1 MKRYLISAAV
11 FSVSAV
17 FLPLAVTSSF
27 GLTGRGTASESGVE
41 LHEYIFGDESE
52 DSQVYKVLDV
62 STGEVYSVP
71 VREYV
76 IGAVCAEMPA
86 SFGEEA
92 LKAQAVAAHT
102 YAERRRL
109 QEKDSPDP
117 SLKGADF
124 SNDTSKYQGYF
135 TPEQI
140 RERFGGSF
148 EDSYGRI
155 SSAVDEVLP
164 YLITYRDEPVIAAFH
179 SLSSGRT
186 ESAENVWGTKVDYL
200 VPVDSSADISAPK
213 YLDSASFTRQELEE
227 RLKASFPSAE
237 LGGDM
242 RQWVTVDS
250 VSDSGTVISAHVGN
264 TETTGNDIRI
274 ALGLRSACFA
284 VEYRENEAVFTT
296 RGFGHGVGMSQYGAD
311 AMAAQGSSWREILMH
326 YYPHCEIK
334 KSAD

>member
-41 LHEYIFGDESE
+41 LHEYIFVDESE

-124 SNDTSKYQGYF
+124 SNDTSKYQGYLKS
-135 TPEQI
+135 
-140 RERFGGSF
+140 GSRGT
-148 EDSYGRI
+148 GRM
-155 SSAVDEVLP
+155 S
-164 YLITYRDEPVIAAFH
+164 
-179 SLSSGRT
+179 RT
-186 ESAENVWGTKVDYL
+186 ATAG
-200 VPVDSSADISAPK
+200 
-213 YLDSASFTRQELEE
+213 
-227 RLKASFPSAE
+227 
-237 LGGDM
+237 
-242 RQWVTVDS
+242 
-250 VSDSGTVISAHVGN
+250 
-264 TETTGNDIRI
+264 
-274 ALGLRSACFA
+274 
-284 VEYRENEAVFTT
+284 
-296 RGFGHGVGMSQYGAD
+296 
-311 AMAAQGSSWREILMH
+311 
-326 YYPHCEIK
+326 
-334 KSAD
+334 